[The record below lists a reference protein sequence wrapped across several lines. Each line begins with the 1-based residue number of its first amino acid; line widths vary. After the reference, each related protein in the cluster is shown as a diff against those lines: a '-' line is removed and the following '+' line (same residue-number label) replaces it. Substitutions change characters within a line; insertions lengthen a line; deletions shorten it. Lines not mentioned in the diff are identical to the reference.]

1 MVAIASVNMI
11 RHISEKEY
19 RVLLLFCCLI
29 YLLPVFLNYF
39 MYYRASRVL
48 TSTFPTVSLVAL
60 SVSHKLLYPHNIKV
74 FNYFDVRFF
83 LIACMA
89 VPLMVIPDKE
99 KKLLFFT
106 LLLNFICLALLDP
119 IYNAVGVGYDA
130 LVGGS
135 PEYYMSAN
143 FFSLSAYVFILL
155 AVFSEKKISDTALG
169 NNDTLIAFLN
179 KANTHLEKQKQEIA
193 EQNSEIKIQTEELL
207 AKQEQLVVANQIIEK
222 QKEAL
227 LEIQSGLRSELTE
240 RHKELTQS
248 NEQLIKTNIELQ
260 QFSYSISHNLRGPLA
275 RLLGLTNLMEKDLS
289 HLTGTQLELVKLV
302 KQSSQ
307 ELDDVIRD
315 LGKIIDIRTDL
326 HRIREKVFFQT
337 EWALVMRSLTS
348 FTTPDMRIECD
359 FKSAPI
365 VYTVRP
371 ILTSILYNLCS
382 NAIKYR
388 SPLRPLH
395 LTVKT
400 YLENNTII
408 LKVSDNGLGMDL
420 AQFNRNIFGLYKRY
434 HTHTEGKGLGLYLVK
449 LQTEMMGGKVEVVSQ
464 LHTGTTFTV
473 TFSEPEQIEIEE
485 QVFFEDAFGT
495 LFYNA
500 RLNAVGISWKRQP
513 TSEEYRQ
520 LFIKAQ
526 DMIRLYKTSSWLS
539 DISNQGY
546 VSPENQQWVLTNVLP
561 DAVKNGLLRIANVY
575 GSHPSNQDYLIRI
588 KQAVE
593 ANQIT
598 CSFFSN
604 AEDAVE
610 WLEKYNVSDTY
621 E

>member
-1 MVAIASVNMI
+1 MIAIASVHVV
-11 RHISEKEY
+11 RHVNEKNY
-19 RVLLLFCCLI
+19 IQLLLLCCLI
-29 YLLPVFLNYF
+29 YLLPVILNYF
-39 MYYRASRVL
+39 SYYRAGKVL
-48 TSTFPTVSLVAL
+48 VSVFPPISLVIL
-60 SVSHKLLYPHNIKV
+60 SVSHKLLSPGNVKV
-74 FNYFDVRFF
+74 FNYFDIRFL
-83 LIACMA
+83 LIACMI
-89 VPLMVIPDKE
+89 VPLMIVPIKE
-99 KKLLFFT
+99 KRLLLFT

-119 IYNAVGVGYDA
+119 IYDAVGVGYGA

-135 PEYYMSAN
+135 AEYYVSAN
-143 FFSLSAYVFILL
+143 FFSLSAYAFILL
-155 AVFSEKKISDTALG
+155 AVFSEKKLSDTALE
-169 NNDTLIAFLN
+169 NNNTLIVFLN
-179 KANTHLEKQKQEIA
+179 KANTNLEKQKQEI
-193 EQNSEIKIQTEELL
+193 EIQNSEIKLQTEELL
-207 AKQEQLVVANQIIEK
+207 TKQKQLVEANQIIEK

-227 LEIQSGLRSELTE
+227 LEIQGSLRSELTE
-240 RHKELTQS
+240 RHKELAHS
-248 NEQLIKTNIELQ
+248 NEQLIKTNAELQ

-275 RLLGLTNLMEKDLS
+275 RLLGLTNLLEKDLS

-315 LGKIIDIRTDL
+315 LGKIIDIRNDI

-337 EWALVMRSLTS
+337 EWKMVMRSLTS

-359 FKSAPI
+359 FKLAPM

-371 ILTSILYNLCS
+371 LLTSILYNLCS

-400 YLENNTII
+400 YLENNAII

-449 LQTEMMGGKVEVVSQ
+449 LQTEMMGGKVEVASQ

-473 TFSEPEQIEIEE
+473 TFSEPQPIEIEE
-485 QVFFEDAFGT
+485 QIFFEDTFGT

-513 TSEEYRQ
+513 SSEEYRQ

-539 DISNQGY
+539 DISHQGY

-575 GSHPSNQDYLIRI
+575 GSHPGNQDYLIRI

-598 CSFFSN
+598 CRFFSN
-604 AEDAVE
+604 AKDAIE
-610 WLEKYNVSDTY
+610 WLEEYNVSAAY